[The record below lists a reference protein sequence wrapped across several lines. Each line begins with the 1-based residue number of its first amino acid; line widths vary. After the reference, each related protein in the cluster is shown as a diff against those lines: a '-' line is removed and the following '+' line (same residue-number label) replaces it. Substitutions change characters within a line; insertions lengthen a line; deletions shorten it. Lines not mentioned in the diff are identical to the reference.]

1 MAPVKKPFLNSLRH
15 LNGKLF
21 YNTFLC
27 DSIVPKVNFFEIPFD
42 DAERVTKFYSKVF
55 GWEIEKNTSAGF
67 DYYFIHTKDDGGG
80 DEALLA
86 SSYSGGMIKKRE
98 PADHT
103 VIYVDVPS
111 VEEYAKK
118 VDENGGKILVQ
129 KTEVKDMGYF
139 IYCEDSE
146 QNRFVLW
153 EGM

>member
-1 MAPVKKPFLNSLRH
+1 MGN
-15 LNGKLF
+15 
-21 YNTFLC
+21 
-27 DSIVPKVNFFEIPFD
+27 
-42 DAERVTKFYSKVF
+42 
-55 GWEIEKNTSAGF
+55 WKNTSAGF
-67 DYYFIHTKDDGGG
+67 EYYFIHTKGDD
-80 DEALLA
+80 DTQWA

-129 KTEVKDMGYF
+129 KTEVNDMGYF

>member
-55 GWEIEKNTSAGF
+55 GWEIEKNTSSGF

-80 DEALLA
+80 DKALLA
-86 SSYSGGMIKKRE
+86 
-98 PADHT
+98 
-103 VIYVDVPS
+103 
-111 VEEYAKK
+111 
-118 VDENGGKILVQ
+118 L
-129 KTEVKDMGYF
+129 YF
-139 IYCEDSE
+139 TWHRSRSRTCRPYCYIC
-146 QNRFVLW
+146 RCLFP
-153 EGM
+153 

>member
-1 MAPVKKPFLNSLRH
+1 ML
-15 LNGKLF
+15 
-21 YNTFLC
+21 
-27 DSIVPKVNFFEIPFD
+27 
-42 DAERVTKFYSKVF
+42 RVTKFYSRVF
-55 GWEIEKNTSAGF
+55 GWEIEKNTAAGF
-67 DYYFIHTKDDGGG
+67 DYYFIHTKDDDG
-80 DEALLA
+80 DDSILA

-111 VEEYAKK
+111 VEDYAKK
-118 VDENGGKILVQ
+118 VDENGGKIIVQ

-153 EGM
+153 ESM

>member
-1 MAPVKKPFLNSLRH
+1 MPR
-15 LNGKLF
+15 
-21 YNTFLC
+21 
-27 DSIVPKVNFFEIPFD
+27 VNFFEIPFD
-42 DAERVTKFYSKVF
+42 DVERVTKFYSTVF
-55 GWEIEKNTSAGF
+55 GWQIEKNTSAGF
-67 DYYFIHTKDDGGG
+67 DYYLINTKNDVDVDGR
-80 DEALLA
+80 A
-86 SSYSGGMIKKRE
+86 SSYSGDMIKKRE
-98 PADHT
+98 PADHI

-118 VDENGGKILVQ
+118 VNENGGKILVQ

>member
-1 MAPVKKPFLNSLRH
+1 M
-15 LNGKLF
+15 
-21 YNTFLC
+21 
-27 DSIVPKVNFFEIPFD
+27 PKVNFFEIPFD

-67 DYYFIHTKDDGGG
+67 DYYFIHIREDDG
-80 DEALLA
+80 DRDDPLST
-86 SSYSGGMIKKRE
+86 SSYSWGMIKRRE

-103 VIYVDVPS
+103 VIYVNVPS

-139 IYCEDSE
+139 MYCEDSE

>member
-1 MAPVKKPFLNSLRH
+1 M
-15 LNGKLF
+15 
-21 YNTFLC
+21 
-27 DSIVPKVNFFEIPFD
+27 PKVNFFEIPFD
-42 DAERVTKFYSKVF
+42 DPERVTKFYSKVF

-67 DYYFIHTKDDGGG
+67 DYYFIHTRDDDDG
-80 DEALLA
+80 DDPLSA
-86 SSYSGGMIKKRE
+86 SSYSWGMIKKRE

-111 VEEYAKK
+111 VEEYSKK
-118 VDENGGKILVQ
+118 VDENCGKILVQ

-153 EGM
+153 ENM